1 MDTPRF
7 IPFLVLAILCS
18 LAGASASDEVDGFA
32 KLTSG
37 DALQMRFTSGGCF
50 HFYTYDLTFTRT
62 NKPTVS
68 VVAVRVELD
77 SPDPPGN
84 YPDSGG
90 RELFPLPPYDSHLVR
105 VGIFFALLRTHQNS
119 GCTGHGRD

>member
-68 VVAVRVELD
+68 VVAVRLELD
-77 SPDPPGN
+77 GPDPRPN
-84 YPDSGG
+84 YPDAER
-90 RELFPLPPYDSHLVR
+90 RERGPLPPSDSDLA
-105 VGIFFALLRTHQNS
+105 GLDTLFAFYRTNNTR
-119 GCTGHGRD
+119 G